1 MEERF
6 GPREI
11 VDDALLR
18 SLSQRSDAR
27 GLVQLALHVGAIVA
41 TGAAIGFT
49 RGSWWVAPAVLVHG
63 IVLIF
68 LFTPLHETIHRTAFH
83 SRWLNDVVAWMT
95 GFVILLPPEWFR
107 QFHFAHHRW
116 TQDPG
121 RDPELSPPKPATI
134 RAWLWYA
141 TGYSY
146 WAELTKGFFT
156 HAVGKVDEPYVT
168 ARTRNSVVVEA
179 RWYLAAYAAVV
190 AIATIAGRLDLLFW
204 YWILPVLVGQPFL
217 RLYLLAEHTGCEL
230 STDMLRNTRTT
241 LTNVI
246 VRRLAWNMPY
256 HAEHHAF
263 PAVPFHALPRL
274 HESLAPHLAVV
285 APGYVGT
292 TIEIFHDIASGT
304 SHPAQTGSP

>member
-1 MEERF
+1 VEERF

-18 SLSQRSDAR
+18 SLSQRSDAF
-27 GLVQLALHVGAIVA
+27 GLVQLALHAGVIVA
-41 TGAAIGFT
+41 TGAAIALT
-49 RGSWWVAPAVLVHG
+49 RGSWWVAPAVLAHG

-68 LFTPLHETIHRTAFH
+68 LFTPLHETIHRTAFR
-83 SRWLNDVVAWMT
+83 SRRLNDIVAWVS

-116 TQDPG
+116 TQDPV
-121 RDPELSPPKPATI
+121 RDPELSPPKPTTI

-146 WAELTKGFFT
+146 WVELTKGLFT
-156 HAVGKVDEPYVT
+156 HAAGKFDEPYVG
-168 ARTRNSVVVEA
+168 ARARPAVVAEA
-179 RWYLAAYAAVV
+179 RWYIAAYAAV
-190 AIATIAGRLDLLFW
+190 IATAAIAGRLDLLFW
-204 YWILPVLVGQPFL
+204 YWVLPVLVGQPFL
-217 RLYLLAEHTGCEL
+217 RLYLLAEHTGCEF

-241 LTNVI
+241 LTNI
-246 VRRLAWNMPY
+246 MVRRLAWNMPY

-285 APGYVGT
+285 APGYVAT
-292 TIEIFHDIASGT
+292 TIEIYQEIAGNT
-304 SHPAQTGSP
+304 SHPAHTGNP

>member
-1 MEERF
+1 VEERF

-18 SLSQRSDAR
+18 SLSQRSDAH
-27 GLVQLALHVGAIVA
+27 GLAQLALHVGALAA
-41 TGAAIGFT
+41 TGAAIALT
-49 RGSWWVAPAVLVHG
+49 RGSWWVAPTVLAHG
-63 IVLIF
+63 IALTF
-68 LFTPLHETIHRTAFH
+68 LFTPLHETIHRTAFR
-83 SRWLNDVVAWMT
+83 SRWLNDVVAWVT

-116 TQDPG
+116 TQDPA

-146 WAELTKGFFT
+146 WVELTKGLFA
-156 HAVGKVDEPYVT
+156 HAVGKVDEPYVS
-168 ARTRNSVVVEA
+168 ARTRPAVATEA
-179 RWYLAAYAAVV
+179 RLYLLAYAAVFAV
-190 AIATIAGRLDLLFW
+190 AAIAGRLDLLFW
-204 YWILPVLVGQPFL
+204 YWILPVLIGQPFL

-241 LTNVI
+241 LTNVV

-274 HESLAPHLAVV
+274 HDRLAPHLAVV
-285 APGYVGT
+285 APGYCAT
-292 TIEIFHDIASGT
+292 TIEIYQGIAAR
-304 SHPAQTGSP
+304 HSPLMRNR

>member
-18 SLSQRSDAR
+18 DLLQRSNAH
-27 GLVQLALHVGAIVA
+27 GLAQLAVHAGAIVA
-41 TGAAIGFT
+41 TGGAIALT
-49 RGSWWVAPAVLVHG
+49 RGSWWVAPFVLAHG
-63 IVLIF
+63 IALIF
-68 LFTPLHETIHRTAFH
+68 LFTPLHETIHRTAFR
-83 SRWLNDVVAWMT
+83 SRWLNDIVAWVT

-116 TQDPG
+116 TQDPA

-146 WAELTKGFFT
+146 WVELTKGFFT
-156 HAVGKVDEPYVT
+156 HAIGKVDEPYVST
-168 ARTRNSVVVEA
+168 RTKPAVVKEA
-179 RWYLAAYAAVV
+179 RCYLLAYGAVFGVAAF
-190 AIATIAGRLDLLFW
+190 AGRLDLLLW
-204 YWILPVLVGQPFL
+204 YWVLPVLVGQPFL
-217 RLYLLAEHTGCEL
+217 RFYLLAEHTGCEL
-230 STDMLRNTRTT
+230 SSDMLRNTRTT
-241 LTNVI
+241 VTNVV

-274 HESLAPHLAVV
+274 HERLAPHLAVV
-285 APGYVGT
+285 ATGYYAT
-292 TIEIFHDIASGT
+292 TIEIYQSIAGQT
-304 SHPAQTGSP
+304 SRPAHTGNP

>member
-1 MEERF
+1 VEERF

-18 SLSQRSDAR
+18 SLSQRSDAL
-27 GLVQLALHVGAIVA
+27 GLTQLAIHVGAIVA
-41 TGAAIGFT
+41 TGAAIALA

-68 LFTPLHETIHRTAFH
+68 LFTPLHETIHRTAFR
-83 SRWLNDVVAWMT
+83 SRSLNDIVACVT

-116 TQDPG
+116 TQDPA

-146 WAELTKGFFT
+146 WVELTKGFFT
-156 HAVGKVDEPYVT
+156 HALGKVDEPYVS
-168 ARTRNSVVVEA
+168 ARTRPAIVAEA
-179 RWYLAAYAAVV
+179 RWYLAAYVTVV
-190 AIATIAGRLDLLFW
+190 AIAAVAGRLDLLFW
-204 YWILPVLVGQPFL
+204 YWVLPVLVGQPFL
-217 RLYLLAEHTGCEL
+217 RFYLLAEHTGCEL
-230 STDMLRNTRTT
+230 GNDMLRNTRTT
-241 LTNVI
+241 LTNV
-246 VRRLAWNMPY
+246 VMRRLAWNMPY

-274 HESLAPHLAVV
+274 HERLAPHLAVV
-285 APGYVGT
+285 ATGYVAT
-292 TIEIFHDIASGT
+292 TIAIYQDIAARS
-304 SHPAQTGSP
+304 S